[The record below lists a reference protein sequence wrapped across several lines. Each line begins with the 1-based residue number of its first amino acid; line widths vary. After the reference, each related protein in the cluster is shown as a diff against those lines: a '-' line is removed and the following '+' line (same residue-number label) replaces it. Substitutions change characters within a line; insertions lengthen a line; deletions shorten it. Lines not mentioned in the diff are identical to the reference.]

1 MQHGCHV
8 LQTAFLLTNYRWYIS
23 CRNVVHLISLIFFCN
38 TENDPQYSTLNLT
51 FLMAVQAKTVSAQ
64 S

>member
-1 MQHGCHV
+1 MFCK
-8 LQTAFLLTNYRWYIS
+8 LFLLTNYRWYIS
-23 CRNVVHLISLIFFCN
+23 CRNVAHLIGLVFFYN
-38 TENDPQYSTLNLT
+38 TENYPQYSTLNLT